1 MFFLLGPMVM
11 VWFQIIEVPGLT
23 TENID
28 TTLSFDLRDMPEFD
42 NLYKSRKDG
51 RLN

>member
-1 MFFLLGPMVM
+1 M

-28 TTLSFDLRDMPEFD
+28 MTLSFDLRDMPESV
-42 NLYKSRKDG
+42 NVCKSRKYG